1 MRRLWVQLSFAFSAV
16 VIISVTLLIVVGD
29 LMSRVQGEQLRL
41 QLIAAGEQIVQS
53 EGGIVDQLNAHFES
67 GGSTDEAVLILR
79 NLERPNRLLP
89 LQIKLELLNAEGGVV
104 YSSLEGEGGAT
115 EVSLIK
121 GTLRY
126 QITARGM
133 REPPPPAMLFHPEAG
148 LVWLLISGT
157 VVGILGGIL
166 MSRRLSAPLS
176 QLAEVARHLGNK
188 DFGRRAELHGTEE
201 MRDLARAFN
210 EMADAL
216 QKSEQLRSNL
226 IADVAH
232 ELRTPLTVM
241 ESSLCALV
249 DDIYPLTK
257 DEILRLSDQTR
268 HLTRMVNDLHTLA
281 LADAHELTFNMVPT
295 DVSALIKDVSEI
307 FAPVAESEGITVKV
321 EAESEPCIV
330 EADAVR
336 LRQVLQN
343 MLVNAFR
350 HSSPDGLITLTSQK
364 KANELLIMIADTGTG
379 IPAEHI
385 AHVFERFYRVEGARD
400 RASGGA
406 GLGLAIGKSIIEA
419 HKGRISVESQTT
431 PPSGTRFIITL
442 PLSSEGGSVR
452 QSQ

>member
-29 LMSRVQGEQLRL
+29 LMSRVQGEQFRL

-53 EGGIVDQLNAHFES
+53 EGGIIDQLNAHFES
-67 GGSTDEAVLILR
+67 GGTTNEAVLILR
-79 NLERPNRLLP
+79 NLERPNRILP
-89 LQIKLELLNAEGGVV
+89 LQIKLELMDSEGKVV
-104 YSSLEGEGGAT
+104 YSSLEGEDSAT

-121 GTLRY
+121 GVLRY

-133 REPPPPAMLFHPEAG
+133 REPPPPALLFHPEDG
-148 LVWLLISGT
+148 LIWLLLSGSA
-157 VVGILGGIL
+157 VGILGGIL

-176 QLAEVARHLGNK
+176 QLAEVARHLGSK
-188 DFGRRAELHGTEE
+188 DFSHRAELHGTEE

-281 LADAHELTFNMVPT
+281 LADAHELSFNMVPT
-295 DVSALIKDVSEI
+295 DVNVLVKDVAEI
-307 FAPVAESEGITVKV
+307 FAPVAESEGIIVKV
-321 EAESEPCIV
+321 ETESEPCMV
-330 EADAVR
+330 EADVVR

-350 HSSPDGLITLTSQK
+350 HSSPGGVISLTSQK
-364 KANELLIMIADTGTG
+364 KDNGLVIRVADTGTG
-379 IPAEHI
+379 IPAEHV
-385 AHVFERFYRVEGARD
+385 AHVFERFYRAEGARD

-431 PPSGTRFIITL
+431 PPSGTHFTITL
-442 PLSSEGGSVR
+442 PLISNV
-452 QSQ
+452 